1 MSPCFRHTGVDNVP
15 SPYDS
20 RERVTGS
27 ELTSMGLEEMYANPI
42 GLAKKDK
49 GLFDFI
55 FNNVLR

>member
-1 MSPCFRHTGVDNVP
+1 MDSVP
-15 SPYDS
+15 SPYNPH
-20 RERVTGS
+20 EPITGS
-27 ELTSMGLEEMYANPI
+27 GLASMGLEEMYANPI